1 MINSLNPWDLAA
13 ICGGCWHLD
22 KVPSNYFQS
31 IKINSLDINSNEL
44 FIAMAGNNRDGHN
57 YIKSL
62 KAPAAA
68 IVERPESTAQV
79 PQLIVAST
87 KDALHR
93 LAEALIQETNALKI
107 AITGSVGKTGT
118 KEMLARCLRYF
129 GQTHANKGNY
139 NNHLG
144 VPLTILGIS
153 SSISYLVTE
162 MGMNQKGEISPL
174 SRLVKPNIAIIT
186 KISESHLGHMKS
198 LKEVANEKASICEGM
213 GSDGCIILPRDDNHY
228 FILEKAAIDAKIS
241 NIISFGKNPKS
252 TIQLISRYENDI
264 KNSPY
269 RQTILFKIASER
281 FEFRLGMRGE
291 HWAINALS
299 VIAACHF
306 LKLDINIAC
315 TTLESQTAL
324 EGRGEETQ
332 LFIDNFSTCL
342 IDDAYNASPS
352 SMKAALKDLASRP
365 EINKVLLLSDM
376 LELGEFSE
384 EMHFSLIPD
393 IISTRPSSVIL
404 VGAAMSKIGDSLK
417 DFTEVYVCSKAEE
430 VKSFITQI
438 IADSD
443 LILVKGSHGSGAHL
457 LVTYLKSLQNKETA
471 IVI

>member
-1 MINSLNPWDLAA
+1 
-13 ICGGCWHLD
+13 
-22 KVPSNYFQS
+22 
-31 IKINSLDINSNEL
+31 
-44 FIAMAGNNRDGHN
+44 
-57 YIKSL
+57 
-62 KAPAAA
+62 
-68 IVERPESTAQV
+68 
-79 PQLIVAST
+79 
-87 KDALHR
+87 
-93 LAEALIQETNALKI
+93 
-107 AITGSVGKTGT
+107 
-118 KEMLARCLRYF
+118 
-129 GQTHANKGNY
+129 
-139 NNHLG
+139 
-144 VPLTILGIS
+144 
-153 SSISYLVTE
+153 
-162 MGMNQKGEISPL
+162 
-174 SRLVKPNIAIIT
+174 
-186 KISESHLGHMKS
+186 
-198 LKEVANEKASICEGM
+198 
-213 GSDGCIILPRDDNHY
+213 
-228 FILEKAAIDAKIS
+228 
-241 NIISFGKNPKS
+241 
-252 TIQLISRYENDI
+252 
-264 KNSPY
+264 
-269 RQTILFKIASER
+269 
-281 FEFRLGMRGE
+281 MRGE

-393 IISTRPSSVIL
+393 IISTHPSSVIL